1 MKSRDYVLMNIYWF
15 GLAFMWNGV
24 HPIILP
30 AILLRFVPDALK
42 NTYLGA
48 MNFVGLILAMVVQPL
63 AGALSDRTRSPWG
76 RRRPWILG
84 GVLVSLAL
92 LGGMTLAQGYWS
104 LFLAYALLQIASN
117 TAHGPAQGLIPDLV
131 PQERRGLASGIKNLF
146 DMGGMVVASFVTG
159 MLMGQD
165 DPTRAFLLICGV
177 LLVATI
183 ITLVG
188 TREEPTTREVT
199 NQNLS
204 VESAAGPSLRE
215 VLRVDLRRHPD
226 FARLVASRFMI
237 LLGIYIVQA
246 FAQYFI
252 RDVLRVPNPAEVT
265 GNLFAAIGLALTAL
279 VFPAGILSDRFGC
292 KPLNLFAGG
301 LAALGLLLI
310 AFARSVT
317 TLLLFGGIVGMAT
330 GIFVSV
336 NWALATD
343 LIPADEA
350 AKYLGLTNIA
360 TAGSGA
366 IARLA
371 GPLIDGLNALRPGA
385 YLGYPVLFVVSSAC
399 TLVGTLMLT
408 RIRVPAHTNKRIV
421 GT

>member
-1 MKSRDYVLMNIYWF
+1 
-15 GLAFMWNGV
+15 
-24 HPIILP
+24 
-30 AILLRFVPDALK
+30 
-42 NTYLGA
+42 
-48 MNFVGLILAMVVQPL
+48 
-63 AGALSDRTRSPWG
+63 
-76 RRRPWILG
+76 
-84 GVLVSLAL
+84 
-92 LGGMTLAQGYWS
+92 
-104 LFLAYALLQIASN
+104 
-117 TAHGPAQGLIPDLV
+117 
-131 PQERRGLASGIKNLF
+131 
-146 DMGGMVVASFVTG
+146 
-159 MLMGQD
+159 
-165 DPTRAFLLICGV
+165 
-177 LLVATI
+177 
-183 ITLVG
+183 
-188 TREEPTTREVT
+188 
-199 NQNLS
+199 
-204 VESAAGPSLRE
+204 
-215 VLRVDLRRHPD
+215 
-226 FARLVASRFMI
+226 MI

-279 VFPAGILSDRFGC
+279 VFPAGILSDRFGR

>member
-1 MKSRDYVLMNIYWF
+1 
-15 GLAFMWNGV
+15 
-24 HPIILP
+24 
-30 AILLRFVPDALK
+30 
-42 NTYLGA
+42 
-48 MNFVGLILAMVVQPL
+48 
-63 AGALSDRTRSPWG
+63 
-76 RRRPWILG
+76 
-84 GVLVSLAL
+84 
-92 LGGMTLAQGYWS
+92 MTLAQGYWS

-131 PQERRGLASGIKNLF
+131 PHERRGLASGIKNLF

-188 TREEPTTREVT
+188 TREEPSIVPASRQVLTHDNLKE

-204 VESAAGPSLRE
+204 VESAAGPGLRE
-215 VLRVDLRRHPD
+215 VLRVDLRHHPD
-226 FARLVASRFMI
+226 YARLVASRFMI

-279 VFPAGILSDRFGC
+279 VFPAGILSDRFGR
-292 KPLNLFAGG
+292 KPLNLLAGG

-317 TLLLFGGIVGMAT
+317 TLLLFGSIVGMAT

-360 TAGSGA
+360 TAGAGA

-408 RIRVPAHTNKRIV
+408 RIRVPGHTDERIV